1 MTHFIREGL
10 TFDVNEQGPTDGP
23 TVLLLHGFPQDSGA
37 WDDVVPALHEAGLRT
52 LTFDQRGY
60 TPSNISAAT
69 NDYGIPALAGDALAA
84 LDAVGAERAHVVG
97 HDWGGA
103 VAWHLAGTSSRVN
116 SLTVLSTP
124 HPAALTWSFTHSRQ
138 ALSSYYMALFQ
149 LPTLPERFLS
159 PRLYG
164 FYRKTGLPR
173 KHSTRYAARFA
184 EPATLTGPMNW
195 YRAAL
200 RYRSATPTSKVPTTY
215 IWGRNDFALGEAAAR
230 RTAHYVRAE
239 YRFLDIDAG
248 HWLPETHPDFVAEQI
263 VRHVR
268 G

>member
-1 MTHFIREGL
+1 MPYFTHDGL
-10 TFDVNEQGPTDGP
+10 TFKTDENGPFDGP
-23 TVLLLHGFPQDSGA
+23 IVVLLHGFPQDSRA
-37 WDDVVPALHEAGLRT
+37 WDDVAPALHEAGLRT

-60 TPSNISAAT
+60 KPDNTPAGASA
-69 NDYGIPALAGDALAA
+69 YGIPALAGDVLAA
-84 LDAVGAERAHVVG
+84 LDAAGVERAHLVG

-103 VAWHLAGTSSRVN
+103 VAWHLAGTSSRVD

-124 HPAALTWSFTHSRQ
+124 HPAALKWSFTHSRQ

-149 LPTLPERFLS
+149 LPALPERFLS

-173 KHSTRYAARFA
+173 QHATRYAQKFA
-184 EPATLTGPMNW
+184 DPATLTGPMNW

-200 RYRSATPTSKVPTTY
+200 RYRSATPKSKVPTTY

-230 RTAHYVRAE
+230 RTARHVGAE
-239 YRFLDIDAG
+239 YRFVEIEAG

-263 VRHVR
+263 VRQVR
-268 G
+268 C